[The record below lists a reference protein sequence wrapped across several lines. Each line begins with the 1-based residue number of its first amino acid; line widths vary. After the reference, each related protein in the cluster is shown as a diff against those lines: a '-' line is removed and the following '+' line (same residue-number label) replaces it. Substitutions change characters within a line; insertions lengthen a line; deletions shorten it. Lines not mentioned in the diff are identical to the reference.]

1 MNQFPNGFDRNGFSD
16 DPGNN
21 LRASEIDI
29 ESDRE
34 LENVSVENIAKT
46 KQQLKRIFLI
56 LLGFGLGVG
65 IFVSIGVVAVM
76 NYFNLKEIPQRQNK
90 IELPQQKNQ
99 IDPKPESA
107 QEKQGRDR
115 QEKEPNL
122 EKMPQI

>member
-16 DPGNN
+16 DLGNN
-21 LRASEIDI
+21 LRKSEIDI

-34 LENVSVENIAKT
+34 LENVSMENLAKT
-46 KQQLKRIFLI
+46 KQQLRRIFLI

-76 NYFNLKEIPQRQNK
+76 NYFNLKEIPQRQDK

-99 IDPKPESA
+99 TDLQPESA

-115 QEKEPNL
+115 QEK
-122 EKMPQI
+122 KIVVQ

>member
-1 MNQFPNGFDRNGFSD
+1 MNQFPNNFDRNGLSD
-16 DPGNN
+16 DLGNN

-76 NYFNLKEIPQRQNK
+76 NYFNLKEIPERPDK
-90 IELPQQKNQ
+90 LELPQQKNQ
-99 IDPKPESA
+99 TDLKPESA
-107 QEKQGRDR
+107 QEKQ
-115 QEKEPNL
+115 PNL

>member
-16 DPGNN
+16 DLGNN
-21 LRASEIDI
+21 LRKSEIDI

-34 LENVSVENIAKT
+34 LENVSMENLAKT
-46 KQQLKRIFLI
+46 KQQLRRIFLI

-76 NYFNLKEIPQRQNK
+76 NYFNLKEIPQRQDK
-90 IELPQQKNQ
+90 IELLQQKNQ
-99 IDPKPESA
+99 TDSQPESI

-115 QEKEPNL
+115 QEK
-122 EKMPQI
+122 KIVVQ